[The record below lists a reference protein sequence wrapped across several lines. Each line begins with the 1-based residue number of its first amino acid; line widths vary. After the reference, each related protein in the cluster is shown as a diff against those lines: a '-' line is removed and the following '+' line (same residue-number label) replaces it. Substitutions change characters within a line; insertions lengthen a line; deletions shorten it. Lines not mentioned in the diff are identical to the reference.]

1 MFVRHGRGAALVCV
15 RQFGFQYGGLDVRG
29 QLSLAD
35 LLSAV
40 ARAGGQAAGLLVIN
54 PPYGFQVAAG
64 RAALIA
70 PPLKPPSGLAETA
83 GLI

>member
-1 MFVRHGRGAALVCV
+1 MCV
-15 RQFGFQYGGLDVRG
+15 QQFGFQYGGLDVRG

-54 PPYGFQVAAG
+54 PPCGLQVAAG
-64 RAALIA
+64 RGRLDRAA
-70 PPLKPPSGLAETA
+70 AEAAIRA
-83 GLI
+83 G

>member
-35 LLSAV
+35 LLSA

-64 RAALIA
+64 GGRLDRAA
-70 PPLKPPSGLAETA
+70 AEAAIRA
-83 GLI
+83 G